1 MELLEGEKKEDFY
14 EVRENIVIIIIFD
27 NGHHWH
33 LRSWS
38 LLSSLNMVM
47 IVIFDHSHYDNL
59 IIAVRGLRRRP
70 GHLEVFSEPNQEGG
84 DGHEGEE
91 G

>member
-1 MELLEGEKKEDFY
+1 
-14 EVRENIVIIIIFD
+14 
-27 NGHHWH
+27 
-33 LRSWS
+33 
-38 LLSSLNMVM
+38 MVV
-47 IVIFDHSHYDNL
+47 IVIFDHSHHNNL

-70 GHLEVFSEPNQEGG
+70 GHLEVFSEQNQEGE

>member
-14 EVRENIVIIIIFD
+14 EVRENKVIIVIFD
-27 NGHHWH
+27 
-33 LRSWS
+33 LWS
-38 LLSSLNMVM
+38 LLSSLNMVV
-47 IVIFDHSHYDNL
+47 IVIFDHSHHNNL

-70 GHLEVFSEPNQEGG
+70 GHLEVFSEQNQEGE